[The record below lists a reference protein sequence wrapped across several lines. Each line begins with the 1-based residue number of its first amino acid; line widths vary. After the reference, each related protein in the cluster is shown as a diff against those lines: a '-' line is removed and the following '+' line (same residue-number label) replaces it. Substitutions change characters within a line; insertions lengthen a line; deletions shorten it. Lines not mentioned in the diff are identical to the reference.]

1 MSQTPVYDMVHNPQ
15 ACRLRGVII
24 ITATRYCVNSLQ
36 KYGPASSAFITKL
49 LTTAHRVANFER
61 FLST

>member
-1 MSQTPVYDMVHNPQ
+1 VSHTPVYDNVRNPQ

-36 KYGPASSAFITKL
+36 K
-49 LTTAHRVANFER
+49 
-61 FLST
+61 